1 MAGPYIV
8 VLGNEKGG
16 TGKSTIAMHLIVS
29 LLKGGATVASID
41 TDARQGTL
49 TRYIANRTK
58 TAEAHKI
65 VMPVHTPLFCSNN
78 TDTTKARGEDEVQLT
93 KVIEN
98 FSSYDYV
105 VIDTPGNNTFLSR
118 MAHSIAD
125 TIITPLNDSFID
137 LDMLIKLE
145 SGAIENLRPSVYA
158 EMVWEQKKEKAK
170 RTGGS
175 IDWIVLRNRLGSL
188 FSKNREEMRK
198 ILESLAKRVG
208 FRLLSGFCERVIFK
222 ELFIKGTTLLD
233 LHETEVAMTL
243 SHVAA
248 RQELHE
254 LVDALQLPIQKK
266 QQYRERGAAVA

>member
-1 MAGPYIV
+1 MAVPYIV

-29 LLKGGATVASID
+29 LLKRGATVGSID
-41 TDARQGTL
+41 IDARQGTL
-49 TRYIANRTK
+49 THYIANRAK
-58 TAEAHKI
+58 TAEQHNI
-65 VMPVHTPLFCSNN
+65 VMPVHMPLFCSNN
-78 TDTTKARGEDEVQLT
+78 VNAAEAQKEDEEKLA
-93 KVIEN
+93 KAIAK
-98 FSSYDYV
+98 FDSCDYI
-105 VIDTPGNNTFLSR
+105 VIDTPGNDTPLSR
-118 MAHSIAD
+118 MAHSMAD

-137 LDMLIKLE
+137 LDMLVKLE
-145 SGAIENLRPSVYA
+145 SGAIDTLKPSVYS
-158 EMVWEQKKEKAK
+158 EMIWEQKKEKAK

-198 ILESLAKRVG
+198 ILTSLSKRVG

-233 LHETEVAMTL
+233 LHETDVAMTL

-254 LVDALQLPIQKK
+254 LVEALELPVQKK
-266 QQYRERGAAVA
+266 QQYRKGEAAVA